1 LADPQRRE
9 LEDELSRLSGK
20 KARLTFTIDPA
31 LIGGVVA
38 RVGSVLY
45 DGSVRGQLER
55 LRVKLAGN

>member
-1 LADPQRRE
+1 ME
-9 LEDELSRLSGK
+9 LEAELSRLAGK
-20 KARLTFTIDPA
+20 KAKLTFTIDPA

-45 DGSVRGQLER
+45 DGSVRGHLER